1 MFALRHNGMFT
12 RTTDFFGRLGSILTP
27 ALVIV
32 TLLAALA
39 SIPAN
44 GAVSTGGLPSGQLQL
59 DGGKPF
65 PVLNCSLGVVAESSW
80 TKGGGASVGKPNP
93 EPIRFTKVVDSNSIA
108 VLKAITTG
116 KSFASAKFTATS
128 GTGERA
134 TTMIYELTS
143 LYVTSITHVGSGG
156 APLEE
161 ISFVYKTLAWKFID
175 ANGVETSGRWDIPA
189 GTFE

>member
-1 MFALRHNGMFT
+1 MLATRHHFT
-12 RTTDFFGRLGSILTP
+12 PQTHFFSRLGSMLTP

-44 GAVSTGGLPSGQLQL
+44 GAASAGGAPSGQLQL

-65 PVLNCSLGVVAESSW
+65 PVLSCSLAVAAESSW
-80 TKGGGASVGKPNP
+80 TKGGGVSVGKPNP
-93 EPIRFTKVVDSNSIA
+93 EPIRFTKEVDANSITL
-108 VLKAITTG
+108 LKKITTG
-116 KSFASAKFTATS
+116 TSFASAKFTATS
-128 GTGERA
+128 GTGAGA
-134 TTMIYELTS
+134 TTVIYELTG
-143 LYVTSITHVGSGG
+143 LFVTSLTHVGSGG

-161 ISFVYKTLAWKFID
+161 VSFVYKTLAWKFID
-175 ANGVETSGRWDIPA
+175 ANGTETTGRWDIPA